1 MRAPNGSVIAGA
13 RVVAE
18 TRTCRGEA
26 KLVETAADIR
36 GSFRLEGLAPG
47 PVNLT
52 ITSGSFVGRYSVDI
66 VAGREV
72 PVVAGASSKVC
83 LPAENARLGVLT
95 GDYDD
100 IGAIISELGSSMM
113 SSVVVEIC
121 ATSIHH
127 A

>member
-1 MRAPNGSVIAGA
+1 MRQQIIPTYCHSMKMGSVERDKPGTVCAPNGSVIAGA

-72 PVVAGASSKVC
+72 RWLQEPALRSVYLLRTASWRIDWG
-83 LPAENARLGVLT
+83 LR
-95 GDYDD
+95 
-100 IGAIISELGSSMM
+100 
-113 SSVVVEIC
+113 
-121 ATSIHH
+121 
-127 A
+127 